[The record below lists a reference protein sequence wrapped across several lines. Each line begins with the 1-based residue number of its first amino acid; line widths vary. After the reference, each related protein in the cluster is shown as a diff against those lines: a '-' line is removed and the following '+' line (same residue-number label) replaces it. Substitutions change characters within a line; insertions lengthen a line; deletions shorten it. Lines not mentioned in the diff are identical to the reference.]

1 MEKGFFIHLISY
13 DETEELEASGIYKK
27 IRTQVRELN
36 RNFEVILETHNQK
49 IAFKNKKYWK
59 IWIRLPFTP
68 SVYKWRYE
76 KKYSEVDF
84 IYFRRSLIDSS
95 LIKFL
100 SRIKKNNPN
109 IKILFEIATYPYDD
123 ELSVLKKLP
132 FYIKEKVNRRK
143 LKKIVDR
150 IITFSED
157 DEIFG
162 IPTIK
167 TINGLDFK
175 KVPVRNPEP
184 ESNEINLIAVASIE
198 YWHGYDRFL
207 KGLGE
212 YYKNEG
218 RRNIKFHIVG
228 DGTPINDYKKI
239 VEELNIK
246 EHVIFH
252 GKKYGKELDEIY
264 DKCSLAIACLGGH
277 RKKLYLSSSLKSR
290 EYAAKGLPIISSIS
304 IDFIPDDYKYLLFFD
319 SDESPINVDRVV
331 EFYEKIYKDN
341 DSFKEVNKEI
351 RDFAEIK
358 CSISLAMKP
367 VIDFILNS

>member
-1 MEKGFFIHLISY
+1 M
-13 DETEELEASGIYKK
+13 
-27 IRTQVRELN
+27 
-36 RNFEVILETHNQK
+36 
-49 IAFKNKKYWK
+49 
-59 IWIRLPFTP
+59 
-68 SVYKWRYE
+68 
-76 KKYSEVDF
+76 
-84 IYFRRSLIDSS
+84 
-95 LIKFL
+95 
-100 SRIKKNNPN
+100 
-109 IKILFEIATYPYDD
+109 
-123 ELSVLKKLP
+123 
-132 FYIKEKVNRRK
+132 
-143 LKKIVDR
+143 DR

-246 EHVIFH
+246 ERVIFH

-331 EFYEKIYKDN
+331 EFYERIYKDN